1 MFNKDLIF
9 RVRIKNINV
18 GNYTQWNYLPE
29 EDARI
34 TVHNAVNYHFSN
46 IRPHLQMSRVGKET
60 TFV

>member
-1 MFNKDLIF
+1 MSEEEFGATLYSTF
-9 RVRIKNINV
+9 NV

-34 TVHNAVNYHFSN
+34 RAHNTVNYYFSC
-46 IRPHLQMSRVGKET
+46 IRPHLQMSKVGEET